1 MVVVLPLEEF
11 CSLFCKVS
19 QKLQKAKGFNHV
31 WFTNTKLPII
41 FMTWF
46 QPIYLILCYI
56 SFYFLHT
63 VSETNFILGI
73 RSNFSY
79 KRGWRIG
86 FCLLFFPKLFFHIC
100 WPTWQKE
107 SNNANLSLFLRVVY
121 QKYNACRLL
130 YWSKNG
136 GGCYQNFSGV
146 SK

>member
-1 MVVVLPLEEF
+1 MLF
-11 CSLFCKVS
+11 CLLRNFVPFFCKVS
-19 QKLQKAKGFNHV
+19 QKLQKAKGSNHV

-86 FCLLFFPKLFFHIC
+86 FCLLFFPKLFFTFVGQLDRRRATMQTC
-100 WPTWQKE
+100 PY
-107 SNNANLSLFLRVVY
+107 SFA
-121 QKYNACRLL
+121 L
-130 YWSKNG
+130 YIRNTMHVDYCIEVKM
-136 GGCYQNFSGV
+136 GV
-146 SK
+146 AVIRTFQE

>member
-63 VSETNFILGI
+63 ISETNFILGI

-86 FCLLFFPKLFFHIC
+86 FCLLFFPKLFFTFVGKLDREGEQQCKLVPI
-100 WPTWQKE
+100 PE
-107 SNNANLSLFLRVVY
+107 
-121 QKYNACRLL
+121 L
-130 YWSKNG
+130 YIRNTMHVDFCIEVKM
-136 GGCYQNFSGV
+136 GV
-146 SK
+146 AVIRTFQE

>member
-31 WFTNTKLPII
+31 WFTKTKLPII
-41 FMTWF
+41 FITWF

-86 FCLLFFPKLFFHIC
+86 FCLLFFPKLFFTFVGQLDRRRATMQTC
-100 WPTWQKE
+100 PY
-107 SNNANLSLFLRVVY
+107 SFA
-121 QKYNACRLL
+121 L
-130 YWSKNG
+130 YIRNTMHVDYCIEVKM
-136 GGCYQNFSGV
+136 GV
-146 SK
+146 AVIRTFQE

>member
-31 WFTNTKLPII
+31 WYTRIKLPII
-41 FMTWF
+41 HHM
-46 QPIYLILCYI
+46 ISAYLSYSMLYLF
-56 SFYFLHT
+56 FYTT

-86 FCLLFFPKLFFHIC
+86 FCLLFFPKLFFTFVGQLDRRRATMQTC
-100 WPTWQKE
+100 PY
-107 SNNANLSLFLRVVY
+107 SFA
-121 QKYNACRLL
+121 L
-130 YWSKNG
+130 YIRNTMHVDYCIEVKM
-136 GGCYQNFSGV
+136 GV
-146 SK
+146 AVIRTFQE